1 MVKILIVL
9 FNRIKESGKIP
20 KQWQLATITSVKKKG
35 IARKIKL
42 KPDIVIYGESSI
54 KNS

>member
-9 FNRIKESGKIP
+9 FNRKESGEIP
-20 KQWQLATITSVKKKG
+20 KQWQLATITSVKKKR

-42 KPDIVIYGESSI
+42 KPDIVIYDESSI